1 MNRPEARAAAM
12 KLLYEMEMGGDG
24 GEDTKLNLLEVS
36 PGEDESD
43 YMNQTFEGAKGML
56 GELDE
61 RIQRYCVGWKLERV
75 TRVDL
80 SILRLAVYELLR
92 GMCTSLIKVIS
103 ILTVMESSWLT
114 MLVWISATPSWCPI
128 ACLTSVSMAC
138 TETRTEP
145 FSVFCTETEDLSTL
159 GSRRKASIMT
169 LTDQA
174 SKIAASA

>member
-1 MNRPEARAAAM
+1 MNRTEARAAAM

-92 GMCTSLIKVIS
+92 GEIPAGVVINEA
-103 ILTVMESSWLT
+103 VE
-114 MLVWISATPSWCPI
+114 
-128 ACLTSVSMAC
+128 
-138 TETRTEP
+138 
-145 FSVFCTETEDLSTL
+145 LSRVYSTDKAGSFINGVL
-159 GSRRKASIMT
+159 GSMQRDMEAGV
-169 LTDQA
+169 A
-174 SKIAASA
+174 P